1 MHRIT
6 GFLKNT
12 VASVTALTVFLMFV
26 FVGLLALVIDLGHIH
41 AIKNE
46 LQNAAD
52 SGALA
57 GARGLYPYDL
67 GPDVT
72 EEIIPDCNTAVQRA
86 AEAVRSNWADKTP
99 LDINENIDI
108 QVGHWDLNSR
118 VFTPEGGCPA
128 DRINAVRVLTRKD
141 DAANLPVTMGFA
153 NFLGIAEVDVRAEAI
168 GYITS
173 AGGFTDIQ
181 CILPVAFDECADL
194 TQCPTKTR
202 YISNVTETAFWHS
215 FGYQSGT
222 DECQGGAQLIRNLL
236 SHCTDNPNT
245 NCPLAPEGG
254 DYPFGEWI
262 YPSVA
267 TGESE
272 AVLHEVYDIFIQALT
287 KYANQSPAERALNE
301 QVHMIDQMQ
310 DDGTMRSVPAWRTAV
325 LITEGCPDNY
335 THPQRFKDIL
345 CVNVTD
351 VRAAGKMQQVTID
364 GEIYDYRFTTRDATV
379 PGGGGYI
386 DICVTDECAG
396 SFPGGGPPSDVVS
409 IRPKL
414 VR

>member
-1 MHRIT
+1 L
-6 GFLKNT
+6 GFGFPGFH
-12 VASVTALTVFLMFV
+12 S
-26 FVGLLALVIDLGHIH
+26 
-41 AIKNE
+41 
-46 LQNAAD
+46 
-52 SGALA
+52 
-57 GARGLYPYDL
+57 P
-67 GPDVT
+67 
-72 EEIIPDCNTAVQRA
+72 
-86 AEAVRSNWADKTP
+86 
-99 LDINENIDI
+99 
-108 QVGHWDLNSR
+108 
-118 VFTPEGGCPA
+118 GGCPA

-153 NFLGIAEVDVRAEAI
+153 NFLGIADVDVRAEAI

-272 AVLHEVYDIFIQALT
+272 AILKEVFDIFIQALT
-287 KYANQSPAERALNE
+287 KYAGQSPAERALND

-310 DDGTMRSVPAWRTAV
+310 DDGTSLSVPAWRTAV

-351 VRAAGKMQQVTID
+351 VRARGKRGSVTID
-364 GEIYDYRFTTRDATV
+364 GTTFNYDFKDGDITDPQGEDTSMFVSQMSAQGAFPAGARPAT
-379 PGGGGYI
+379 
-386 DICVTDECAG
+386 C
-396 SFPGGGPPSDVVS
+396 
-409 IRPKL
+409 
-414 VR
+414 